1 MQYKYK
7 FSLIAVVITMFNEL
21 HSMNQLNK
29 NDEANTTT
37 PNNNNGVLVS
47 GSDHSTNIEILYL
60 QQNSANT
67 AYLKQSME

>member
-1 MQYKYK
+1 
-7 FSLIAVVITMFNEL
+7 
-21 HSMNQLNK
+21 MNQPNK

>member
-21 HSMNQLNK
+21 HSMNQPNK

-47 GSDHSTNIEILYL
+47 GSDYSTNIEILYL

>member
-1 MQYKYK
+1 
-7 FSLIAVVITMFNEL
+7 
-21 HSMNQLNK
+21 MNQPNK
-29 NDEANTTT
+29 NDEANTTA
-37 PNNNNGVLVS
+37 PNNNYGVLVS